1 MGPAANNNAVDVSFV
16 VPCLNEARSLPSCL
30 AAIAE
35 ARETLQAHRRLT
47 SEVVVAD
54 NGSSDGSP
62 AIATSLGARVVSVL
76 EKGYGSALRSGFGA
90 ARGRYFVMGDADG
103 SYDFRQAAA
112 MVETLVEGAGLC
124 MGDRFA
130 GGIQPGAMPW
140 KNRYIGNPLLTGLLN
155 LLFHAGVRDAHC
167 GLRALTRD
175 CYERLRLTGSGM
187 EFASEMVIKAALLGE
202 VIAQRPV
209 SLSLDLR
216 DRPPHL
222 RPWRDGWRH
231 LRYLIM
237 LSPSW
242 LFALPAILSAAV
254 GAAIMAIA
262 CWYALFEPR
271 VPVFFGDYWVVLAS
285 GMLSLGHI
293 AAILAVAS
301 HLQGVRAGYRRPKRW
316 IVKLSRWITLETMI
330 AIGLG
335 ALMLGAAT
343 LVTVFLSWSAR
354 HFGPARTVLPAVLG
368 TCLLTIGAQN
378 ILGGFLLAIVS
389 GNEARFLSSGPGPSA
404 TPSNDEEASGSLDI
418 PSDTVDARA
427 AHAPGRPRSAHP
439 LGGVSQSLSAEREPT
454 REPRRP

>member
-175 CYERLRLTGSGM
+175 LLRAT
-187 EFASEMVIKAALLGE
+187 A
-202 VIAQRPV
+202 
-209 SLSLDLR
+209 
-216 DRPPHL
+216 PH
-222 RPWRDGWRH
+222 RFGHGIRQRDGH
-231 LRYLIM
+231 
-237 LSPSW
+237 
-242 LFALPAILSAAV
+242 
-254 GAAIMAIA
+254 
-262 CWYALFEPR
+262 
-271 VPVFFGDYWVVLAS
+271 
-285 GMLSLGHI
+285 
-293 AAILAVAS
+293 
-301 HLQGVRAGYRRPKRW
+301 K
-316 IVKLSRWITLETMI
+316 
-330 AIGLG
+330 
-335 ALMLGAAT
+335 
-343 LVTVFLSWSAR
+343 
-354 HFGPARTVLPAVLG
+354 
-368 TCLLTIGAQN
+368 
-378 ILGGFLLAIVS
+378 GG
-389 GNEARFLSSGPGPSA
+389 SSG
-404 TPSNDEEASGSLDI
+404 
-418 PSDTVDARA
+418 
-427 AHAPGRPRSAHP
+427 
-439 LGGVSQSLSAEREPT
+439 
-454 REPRRP
+454 